1 MPEFLKCLAFF
12 DKTAWHISSI
22 AFLITGRFFNVHSID
37 RNSGGSGYLVNY
49 HFTLISKSQEKAS
62 KNLQDIEFHKG
73 LSSQTFATWANVN
86 HQILRQKGAYTLRFQ
101 KVCEKNAIIFL
112 FGRMR
117 QKIRPLLNKQSKA
130 CSTIRRPA
138 VTLKFTKKYRLDQ
151 N

>member
-1 MPEFLKCLAFF
+1 MPEFLKCLAFC

-22 AFLITGRFFNVHSID
+22 AFLITGGVFNVHSID

-49 HFTLISKSQEKAS
+49 HFTLRSKSQEKAS
-62 KNLQDIEFHKG
+62 KNLQDLGTKEFDKG

-86 HQILRQKGAYTLRFQ
+86 HQILRQKGTYTLRFQ

-117 QKIRPLLNKQSKA
+117 QKNS
-130 CSTIRRPA
+130 S
-138 VTLKFTKKYRLDQ
+138 TLKQAKHAVLLGDTLSLWSLLKTIG
-151 N
+151 

>member
-12 DKTAWHISSI
+12 NKTAWHISSI

-37 RNSGGSGYLVNY
+37 RNSDGSGYLVNY

-62 KNLQDIEFHKG
+62 ENLQDLGTKEFDKG
-73 LSSQTFATWANVN
+73 LSSQTFAAWANVN

-117 QKIRPLLNKQSKA
+117 QKNSSTLKQAKQSMQ
-130 CSTIRRPA
+130 
-138 VTLKFTKKYRLDQ
+138 YY
-151 N
+151 